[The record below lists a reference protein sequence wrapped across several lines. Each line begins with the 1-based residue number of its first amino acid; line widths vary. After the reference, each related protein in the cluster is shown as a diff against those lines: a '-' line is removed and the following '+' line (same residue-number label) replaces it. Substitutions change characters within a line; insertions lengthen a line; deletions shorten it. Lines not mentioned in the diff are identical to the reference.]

1 MKTKIAIIM
10 FAAMAL
16 FGCKKDLDLSSPDY
30 NGIKAFL
37 KSTNANAKCG
47 KTASCEG
54 KTVKLKGIL
63 DENNINKETSE
74 FWLIDEKKDKYS
86 IMVSVDTIIKTEVF
100 DKLEGKGGLVFKVEG
115 IVEGFDQ
122 NYNFSCER
130 SFIIKLDD
138 ASKVLQ

>member
-30 NGIKAFL
+30 YGIKAFL
-37 KSTNANAKCG
+37 KSKNANAKCG

-74 FWLIDEKKDKYS
+74 FWLIDEKKTS
-86 IMVSVDTIIKTEVF
+86 IR
-100 DKLEGKGGLVFKVEG
+100 LWLVL
-115 IVEGFDQ
+115 IQ
-122 NYNFSCER
+122 
-130 SFIIKLDD
+130 
-138 ASKVLQ
+138 